1 LPVARVWVPSL
12 AASIA
17 SMTIIIL
24 EYHAR
29 VRAGFSFEEKTCG
42 RVSCRSMFQ
51 GTFVFAAAAE
61 RQIDTLC
68 HKPHFF
74 SFPYRRNLPS
84 SYDEL
89 GSKNSTFGRAN

>member
-1 LPVARVWVPSL
+1 VPSL

-51 GTFVFAAAAE
+51 GTFVFAAAAAA
-61 RQIDTLC
+61 RGRSTRSITS
-68 HKPHFF
+68 HT
-74 SFPYRRNLPS
+74 SFPFPTGGTSQARTMN
-84 SYDEL
+84 
-89 GSKNSTFGRAN
+89 